1 MNKIGIFIFRKDLRL
16 EDNLGLINLSK
27 ECKQIIPIF
36 ILDEYQID
44 INNTNKYYR
53 SNNAIQFMCESL
65 IDLNKQLN
73 NKLNLYKG
81 NPVEI
86 LNILLKVL
94 KNYEEIIISYNCDYT
109 KYALERDN
117 KINNLINKFKNI
129 KILNEENDITL
140 VPFNQLIKSNNSA
153 YMVFGAFYKNAIK
166 TKVNNTIKN
175 NFKNYIKLENIS
187 KLSFN
192 IDNLSKLYK
201 LDIAEF
207 YIKGINSPIINDT
220 FVNTKFINFSQ
231 VSYANLI
238 SNGYVLDSNFIQ
250 INNTGSAILTGS
262 IPTGLIPNGSGFSVV
277 PKLKIKYI

>member
-187 KLSFN
+187 KLKVQVVILSSSSYTRVYLFGLSDWIGFIILRLPIGLN
-192 IDNLSKLYK
+192 VRKIIDISKYLQQHKSLVHHLLLY
-201 LDIAEF
+201 L
-207 YIKGINSPIINDT
+207 
-220 FVNTKFINFSQ
+220 
-231 VSYANLI
+231 
-238 SNGYVLDSNFIQ
+238 
-250 INNTGSAILTGS
+250 
-262 IPTGLIPNGSGFSVV
+262 
-277 PKLKIKYI
+277 